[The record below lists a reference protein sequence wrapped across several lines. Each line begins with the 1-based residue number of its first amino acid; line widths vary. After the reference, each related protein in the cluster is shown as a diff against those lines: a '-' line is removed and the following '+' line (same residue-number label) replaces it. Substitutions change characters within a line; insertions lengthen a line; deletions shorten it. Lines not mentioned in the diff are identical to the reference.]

1 MKILNSSVLSIGP
14 VLYLF
19 GSENVQ
25 ILVYFADYNSS
36 GILGHLIFILNTL
49 SDSFVMHT

>member
-1 MKILNSSVLSIGP
+1 MKVLNSSVLSIGP
-14 VLYLF
+14 VLHLF

-25 ILVYFADYNSS
+25 ILVYFAAYKSS
-36 GILGHLIFILNTL
+36 EILGHLIFILKTL